1 MSHDFPHRLISSITL
16 VLAVCAGMVTLTA
29 LNGCHPAAH
38 PDHAEDSGQSPVT
51 TAAHTDHVAAPPLSP
66 MAALG
71 KMLFFEPRLSASGQ
85 MSCASCHSPQHA
97 FGPANALSV
106 QMGGKDG
113 HLQGLRAV
121 PNLTYSKETPF
132 FSIGATDEASEEAN
146 PGGSSSITE
155 ALSQDGIHLATQQPL
170 TKQASQIKQ
179 AHQAASPSDQVPE
192 GGLFWDG
199 RADSL
204 EAQALGPL
212 MNPLE
217 MANTSKAVLVRTL
230 KQLPYIKQIEQ
241 FAGPDIMQNDDRFL
255 EEVLFLIGRYQTEER
270 AFAPYSSKYDAY
282 LAGKA
287 TLTAPEMRGL
297 KLFDDPNKGNC
308 AACHLDQPRP
318 NGHPPMFTDYE
329 FEALG
334 VPRNPGIS
342 ANQDAHFYDLGICG
356 PSRHDV
362 YAQQAANCG
371 LFKTP
376 SLRNVAVRQAYF
388 HNGVYHNL
396 RDVLNFYVNRDIHP
410 ELVYAKLPN
419 GTIHKFDDLPQKYQG
434 NIDYHDAPFNRKVG
448 DAPALTDAEISDVIA
463 FLNTLTDG
471 YKPAH

>member
-1 MSHDFPHRLISSITL
+1 MISGLSL
-16 VLAVCAGMVTLTA
+16 VLAVCAGTA
-29 LNGCHPAAH
+29 VFASFYGCHPEAEKAPQPSSSAA
-38 PDHAEDSGQSPVT
+38 AST
-51 TAAHTDHVAAPPLSP
+51 TSAPRPPLSP

-71 KMLFFEPRLSASGQ
+71 QTLFFEPRLSASGS
-85 MSCASCHSPQHA
+85 MSCASCHSPTHA

-121 PNLTYSKETPF
+121 PSLTYSKETPF

-146 PGGSSSITE
+146 PSGTASITQ

-170 TKQASQIKQ
+170 SKHVTALKR
-179 AHQAASPSDQVPE
+179 AHQAASPTDQVPE

-204 EAQALGPL
+204 QAQALGPL

-217 MANTSKAVLVRTL
+217 MANTSKATLVHTL
-230 KQLPYIKQIEQ
+230 KQLPYIQQLVK
-241 FAGPDIMQNDDRFL
+241 FAGPDIMHDDERFL
-255 EEVLFLIGRYQTEER
+255 QEVLFMIGRYQTEEQ

-287 TLTAPEMRGL
+287 TLSAAEMRGL
-297 KLFDDPNKGNC
+297 KLFDDPHKGNC

-334 VPRNPGIS
+334 VPRNPAIH

-356 PSRHDV
+356 PSRRDR

-388 HNGVYHNL
+388 HNGIYHNL

-410 ELVYAKLPN
+410 ERVYPRMPN
-419 GTIHKFDDLPQKYQG
+419 GSVHKFDDLPARYQG
-434 NIDYHDAPFNRKVG
+434 NIDYHDAPFDRKAG
-448 DAPALTDAEISDVIA
+448 DAPALTDAEITDVIA

-471 YKPAH
+471 FKSTY